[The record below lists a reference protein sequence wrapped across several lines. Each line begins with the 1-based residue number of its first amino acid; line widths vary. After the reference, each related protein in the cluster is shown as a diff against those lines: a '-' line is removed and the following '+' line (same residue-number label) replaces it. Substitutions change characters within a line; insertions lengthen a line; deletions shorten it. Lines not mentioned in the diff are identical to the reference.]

1 MDDEENKKGI
11 GYSLLYVV
19 AYLHAL
25 LPFSALYLLS
35 DMFFFLIYYLVRYR
49 RKLVRRN
56 LKNAFPEKSQKEVL
70 KLEREFYH
78 HLCDYFVETIKTL
91 HLSDQEVS
99 RRLNFENP
107 EIFNRLTAHGK
118 SCILSL
124 GHYGNWEWVPSIVMH
139 FQPGVKQGLVYKTL
153 HNKAFDRLFLKIRSR
168 FNSKPIEQVSVY
180 RQMIRMQQAGERM
193 VVGFLADQRPF
204 RHNGQYWTTFLNQ
217 DTLVQTGMEKIARHL
232 GCAVVYLDI
241 KKVKRG
247 HYMGKFFVISPDA
260 SQESDFV
267 IMERYMRKLE
277 ETILRAPAYYLWSH
291 NRWKF
296 QKTANLNKEQT
307 AER

>member
-1 MDDEENKKGI
+1 MDDENNKNGI
-11 GYSLLYVV
+11 GYTLLYVV

-25 LPFSALYLLS
+25 LPFSVLYLLS
-35 DMFFFLIYYLVRYR
+35 DILFFLIYYLARYR

-56 LKNAFPEKSQKEVL
+56 LKNAFPEKSQKEIV

-91 HLSDQEVS
+91 HLSDKEIS
-99 RRLNFENP
+99 KRLKFENP
-107 EIFNRLTAHGK
+107 EIFNRLTANGK

-124 GHYGNWEWVPSIVMH
+124 GHYGNWEWVPSIVTH
-139 FQPGVKQGLVYKTL
+139 FQPEMKQGLVYKTL

-180 RQMIRMQQAGERM
+180 RQMIRLQEAGERM

-204 RHNGQYWTTFLNQ
+204 RNNGQYWTTFLNQ
-217 DTLVQTGMEKIARHL
+217 DTLVQTGMEKIAKHL

-247 HYMGKFFVISPDA
+247 YYEGKFFVISSDA
-260 SQESDFV
+260 SQEQDFV

-277 ETILRAPAYYLWSH
+277 ETILSAPAYYLWSH

-296 QKTANLNKEQT
+296 KKL
-307 AER
+307 

>member
-1 MDDEENKKGI
+1 MDDEDNKMGI
-11 GYSLLYVV
+11 GYALLYVV
-19 AYLHAL
+19 TYLHAL
-25 LPFSALYLLS
+25 LPFSVLYLLS
-35 DMFFFLIYYLVRYR
+35 DFLFLVIFYLVRYR

-56 LKNAFPEKSQKEVL
+56 LRNAFPGKSQKQL
-70 KLEREFYH
+70 KKLERKFYH

-91 HLSDQEVS
+91 RLSDKEVS
-99 RRLNFENP
+99 KRMRFENP
-107 EIFNRLTAHGK
+107 EIFKRLTADGK

-139 FQPGVKQGLVYKTL
+139 FEPGIKQGLVYKTL

-180 RQMIRMQQAGERM
+180 RQMIRLQQAGERM
-193 VVGFLADQRPF
+193 VVGFLADQRPS
-204 RHNGQYWTTFLNQ
+204 RNNDHYWTTFLNQ
-217 DTLVQTGMEKIARHL
+217 NTLVQTGMEKIARHV

-241 KKVKRG
+241 KKIKRG
-247 HYMGKFFVISPDA
+247 YYVGKFFVISPDA
-260 SQESDFV
+260 SQEPDFV

-296 QKTANLNKEQT
+296 KKQ
-307 AER
+307 